1 MLFKVVLLFKYFWGW
16 TVLDMNVGNEILLLF
31 VVEIKP
37 IPVFVFSRDI
47 VTLNSKLSLSEED
60 DDDDNEG
67 ELHLEFDDIDCDDI
81 SLSSEDL
88 EIEQNF
94 VCLNE
99 DRFSALEL
107 DRWVGLS
114 RRIKEG
120 LFIFTFSTVSPFN
133 DCNPITWYKS
143 FLKTIETPSESA
155 AADVSLKCILCF
167 SANILPSSWVTL
179 RRWSKSCLLASSNI
193 AEEWSLLAMFKRSS
207 MKLANSKLRRS
218 VIE

>member
-1 MLFKVVLLFKYFWGW
+1 
-16 TVLDMNVGNEILLLF
+16 MNVGNEILLLF

-107 DRWVGLS
+107 DR
-114 RRIKEG
+114 
-120 LFIFTFSTVSPFN
+120 
-133 DCNPITWYKS
+133 
-143 FLKTIETPSESA
+143 
-155 AADVSLKCILCF
+155 
-167 SANILPSSWVTL
+167 
-179 RRWSKSCLLASSNI
+179 
-193 AEEWSLLAMFKRSS
+193 
-207 MKLANSKLRRS
+207 
-218 VIE
+218 